1 MSVGIQHSLAAA
13 LRGPWVPPVMGKAPY
28 MWTLSLLFML
38 WKYAYVRP
46 GALELAL
53 LVLTLLVFFPV
64 YFSSFWYCNLKAMPQ
79 LLFVL
84 MLGMLW
90 APYNPGASNFFIF
103 AAAMCARI
111 ERRRYAYLGITL
123 VLLCAC
129 LITPYVSLKINFLV
143 PVLIVGAP
151 VGVAAIVEESLRR
164 SRVQLMHKQEEVAHI
179 ARIAERE
186 RISRDLHDLLGHT
199 LSMITLKAELAGKL
213 LERDPQA
220 CRNEIR
226 DIEHTARQALIEVR
240 SAVTGI
246 RQTGFSHELATARAS
261 LAAASVG
268 LTEDVEPCAL
278 PATLESVLSLALR
291 EAVTNILRHAGASH
305 CEVRMTLESGMVL
318 LRVRDNGRALPDGG
332 AIAHGNGL
340 RGMRERVAALG
351 GRLVL
356 RVDRGVAL
364 ELSLPMG
371 GAA

>member
-1 MSVGIQHSLAAA
+1 MDIKHSVTRA
-13 LRGPWVPPVMGKAPY
+13 LSGQWVPPAMGKGPY
-28 MWTLSLLFML
+28 MWSLSLMFML
-38 WKYAYVRP
+38 WKYVYVRP
-46 GALELAL
+46 GASELAL
-53 LVLTLLVFFPV
+53 LVLTVLAFFPV
-64 YFSSFWYCNLKAMPQ
+64 YFSSFWYTNLKALPQ

-84 MLGMLW
+84 MLGVLW
-90 APYNPGASNFFIF
+90 APSNPGASNFFIF

-111 ERRRYAYLGITL
+111 ERRGYAYLGIAL
-123 VLLCAC
+123 VLLCAT

-151 VGVAAIVEESLRR
+151 VGVAAIIEENLRR
-164 SRVQLMHKQEEVAHI
+164 SRAQLVRKQEEVAHM

-220 CRNEIR
+220 CRSEIR
-226 DIEHTARQALIEVR
+226 DIELAARQALGEVR

-246 RQTGFSHELATARAS
+246 RQTGFAHELATARAS
-261 LAAASVG
+261 LAAANVG
-268 LTEDVEPCAL
+268 LSEEVQPCAL

-305 CEVRMTLESGMVL
+305 CEVRMTLEAGMVV
-318 LRVRDNGRALPDGG
+318 LRVRDNGRALEGG

-340 RGMRERVAALG
+340 SGMRERVAELG
-351 GRLVL
+351 GRLAL
-356 RVDRGVAL
+356 RVDCGLAL

-371 GAA
+371 AST

>member
-1 MSVGIQHSLAAA
+1 VGIQHRIAGM
-13 LRGPWVPPVMGKAPY
+13 LRGPWLPPERGKAPY
-28 MWTLSLLFML
+28 LWTLSLLFML
-38 WKYAYVRP
+38 WKYAYVSI
-46 GALELAL
+46 GLVELFL
-53 LVLTLLVFFPV
+53 LVLTVLAFYVA
-64 YFSSFWYCNLKAMPQ
+64 YFNSFWHSNLRALPQ
-79 LLFVL
+79 LLVVL
-84 MLGMLW
+84 AMGLAW
-90 APYNPGASNFFIF
+90 APWNPGASNFFIF

-111 ERRRYAYLGITL
+111 DRKRYAYLGIAL
-123 VLLCAC
+123 VLVCAC
-129 LITPYVSLKINFLV
+129 LVAPYVSLKINFLV
-143 PVLIVGAP
+143 PVLLVGAP
-151 VGVAAIVEESLRR
+151 VGAACITEESLRR
-164 SRVQLMHKQEEVAHI
+164 SREQLIRSQEEIAHL

-226 DIEHTARQALIEVR
+226 DIEHTARQALSEVR

-261 LAAASVG
+261 LAAANVG

-305 CEVRMTLESGMVL
+305 CEVRMTLESGMVV

-332 AIAHGNGL
+332 AIEHGNGL

-351 GRLVL
+351 GRLAL
-356 RVDRGVAL
+356 RVERGVAL